1 LSELSTDGWWCPYS
15 PDDREIVKSAGAGDR
30 LWFTAGKAG
39 DRHFYFSPAALQP
52 RSSNIDPAVLLISVL
67 NSTWP
72 NL

>member
-1 LSELSTDGWWCPYS
+1 MQG
-15 PDDREIVKSAGAGDR
+15 I
-30 LWFTAGKAG
+30 
-39 DRHFYFSPAALQP
+39 RHFYFSPAALQP